1 MLYLR
6 RLFFSK
12 LGQLARER
20 KDMIGKLPTDPM
32 VMPGMH
38 AGCRFCSQGVLVWH
52 MSSNQDPVKS
62 ARAEFGSLFKAG
74 LGEL

>member
-1 MLYLR
+1 MQSAVDLTEAQQRDMLYLR

-32 VMPGMH
+32 VKPGMH
-38 AGCRFCSQGVLVWH
+38 AGF
-52 MSSNQDPVKS
+52 
-62 ARAEFGSLFKAG
+62 
-74 LGEL
+74 